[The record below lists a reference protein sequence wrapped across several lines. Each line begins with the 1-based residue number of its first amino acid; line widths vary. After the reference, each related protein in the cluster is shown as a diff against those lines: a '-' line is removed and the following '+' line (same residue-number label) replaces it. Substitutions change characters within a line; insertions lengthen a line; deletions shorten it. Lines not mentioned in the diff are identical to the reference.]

1 MEIELAR
8 VAGFCMGVK
17 RAMEITLAMADR
29 AQGRVYTYGPLI
41 HNPSAIELLASRG
54 VGILQSIPERGS
66 GIVIIR
72 AHGVPPQERAMLLAA
87 GFHVVDATCPK
98 VVKVQMLA
106 KHFASKGYLCVL
118 LGDRGHPE
126 VKGIMGYAGEMGCLV
141 SDYENERHLPCLPE
155 GRKYIVLAQ
164 TTQDESR
171 YEAMA
176 RDILARNSNGRVFH
190 TICDSTHLRQ
200 SETRRIAAEVDAVVV
215 VGGQNSANTRRLVE
229 IVKEEG
235 RPVIAIETEND
246 LDRDMFAGFSRIG
259 ITGGASTPD
268 WVIDRVASCIRTF
281 QVA

>member
-1 MEIELAR
+1 MDIELAR

-29 AQGRVYTYGPLI
+29 FCDRVYTYGPLI
-41 HNPSAIELLASRG
+41 HNPSAIELLASKG
-54 VGILQSIPERGS
+54 VGILNEIPERGT
-66 GIVIIR
+66 GVVIIR
-72 AHGVPPQERAMLLAA
+72 AHGVPPQERAMLLSA

-141 SDYENERHLPCLPE
+141 SDYENESHLPCLPA
-155 GRKYIVLAQ
+155 GRKYILLAQ
-164 TTQDESR
+164 TTQDEAR
-171 YEAMA
+171 YDTMA
-176 RDILARNSNGRVFH
+176 RDLLVRNSNGRIFH

-215 VGGQNSANTRRLVE
+215 VGGRNSANTRRLVE
-229 IVKEEG
+229 IVREEG

-246 LDRDMFAGFSRIG
+246 LNKDMFTGFSRVG

-268 WVIDRVASCIRTF
+268 WVIDRVAARIKTF
-281 QVA
+281 